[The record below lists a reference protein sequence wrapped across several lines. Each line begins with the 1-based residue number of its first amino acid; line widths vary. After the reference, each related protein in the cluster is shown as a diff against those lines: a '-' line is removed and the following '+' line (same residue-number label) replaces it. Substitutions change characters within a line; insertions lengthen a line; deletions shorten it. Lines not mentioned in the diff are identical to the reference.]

1 MKVSDFVFQARGVK
15 KSFGSN
21 LILNGIDL
29 QVKRGDVVAIIGP
42 SGGGKTTLLRCLNF
56 LEKADEGIL
65 NFDGMELKMNSAN
78 KKSIRRFRQKTG
90 FVFQNYNLFQN
101 KNALENITLAL
112 TVARKMKKDDASE
125 IGKKL
130 LARVGLSEKIE
141 NYPHELSGGQ
151 QQRLAIARA
160 LACNPEIIF
169 FDEPTSALDP
179 ELTGEVL
186 EVMRSLAE
194 EGMTMI
200 VVTHEMIFAK
210 NISTQTV
217 FIEDGQIVE
226 SGATRE
232 FFSSPQKPRTKEFLN
247 SILNR

>member
-1 MKVSDFVFQARGVK
+1 MSDVVFQASGVK
-15 KSFGSN
+15 KSFGAN
-21 LILNGIDL
+21 VVLNGIDVS
-29 QVKRGDVVAIIGP
+29 VKRGDVIAIIGP

-56 LEKADEGIL
+56 LERADEGTL
-65 NFDGMELKMNSAN
+65 HFDGMDLKLNSAD

-101 KNALENITLAL
+101 KNALANITLAL
-112 TVARKMKKDDASE
+112 TVARKMKKDAADE
-125 IGKKL
+125 IGKNL
-130 LARVGLSEKIE
+130 LARVGLSEKMK

-194 EGMTMI
+194 DGMTMI
-200 VVTHEMIFAK
+200 VVTHELNFAK
-210 NISTQTV
+210 SISTQTI
-217 FIEDGQIVE
+217 FMEGGQIVE
-226 SGATRE
+226 SGATTD
-232 FFSSPQKPRTKEFLN
+232 FFSSPQKLRTQEFLN
-247 SILNR
+247 SVLNR

>member
-1 MKVSDFVFQARGVK
+1 MKMSDCIFQAHGVK
-15 KSFGSN
+15 KSFGAN

-29 QVKRGDVVAIIGP
+29 SVKRGDVIAIIGP

-65 NFDGMELKMNSAN
+65 NFDGMEVKLNSAN
-78 KKSIRRFRQKTG
+78 KKSIKRIRRKTG

-101 KNALENITLAL
+101 KNALANITLGL
-112 TVARKMKKDDASE
+112 TVARKMKKDAAEE

-130 LARVGLSEKIE
+130 LARVGLSDKMK
-141 NYPHELSGGQ
+141 NFPNELSGGQ

-160 LACNPEIIF
+160 LACDPEIIF

-186 EVMRSLAE
+186 EVMRQLAE
-194 EGMTMI
+194 DGMTMI
-200 VVTHEMIFAK
+200 VVTHEMNFAR
-210 NISTQTV
+210 NVSTQTI
-217 FIEDGQIVE
+217 FMEGGQIVE
-226 SGATRE
+226 SGATKE
-232 FFSSPQKPRTKEFLN
+232 FFSSPQKARTKEFLN
-247 SILNR
+247 SILNQ

>member
-1 MKVSDFVFQARGVK
+1 MSDFIFQAQGVK
-15 KSFGSN
+15 KSFGAN
-21 LILNGIDL
+21 LVLTGIDL
-29 QVKRGDVVAIIGP
+29 SVKRGDVIAIIGP

-56 LEKADEGIL
+56 LEKADEVVL

-78 KKSIRRFRQKTG
+78 KKNIRRFRQKTG

-101 KNALENITLAL
+101 KNALANITLAL
-112 TVARKMKKDDASE
+112 TVTRKMKKDAAAE

-130 LARVGLSEKIE
+130 LERVGLSEKIK

-200 VVTHEMIFAK
+200 IVTHEMGFAK
-210 NISTQTV
+210 NISTQTI
-217 FIEDGQIVE
+217 FMEDGQIVE
-226 SGATRE
+226 NGATKE
-232 FFSSPQKPRTKEFLN
+232 FFSSPQKSRTKEFLN

>member
-1 MKVSDFVFQARGVK
+1 MSDFIFQAQGVK
-15 KSFGSN
+15 KSFGAN

-29 QVKRGDVVAIIGP
+29 SVKRGDVIAIIGP
-42 SGGGKTTLLRCLNF
+42 SGAGKTTLLRCLNF
-56 LEKADEGIL
+56 LENADEGIL
-65 NFDGMELKMNSAN
+65 NFDGIKLNLNSAN

-101 KNALENITLAL
+101 KNVLGNVTLGL
-112 TVARKMKKDDASE
+112 TVARKMKKDAAEE
-125 IGKKL
+125 IGKKVL
-130 LARVGLSEKIE
+130 ERVGLSEKMK

-194 EGMTMI
+194 DGITMV
-200 VVTHEMIFAK
+200 VVTHEMNFAK
-210 NISTQTV
+210 SVSTQTI
-217 FIEDGQIVE
+217 FMEDGQIVE
-226 SGATRE
+226 SGATKE
-232 FFSSPQKPRTKEFLN
+232 FFSSPKESRTKEFLN

>member
-1 MKVSDFVFQARGVK
+1 MEMSDFIFQARDVK
-15 KSFGSN
+15 KSFGAN
-21 LILNGIDL
+21 LVLNGIDL
-29 QVKRGDVVAIIGP
+29 SVKRGDVIAIIGP

-56 LEKADEGIL
+56 LERADEGIL
-65 NFDGMELKMNSAN
+65 NFDGMELKMNSVN
-78 KKSIRRFRQKTG
+78 KKSVRRFRQKTG

-112 TVARKMKKDDASE
+112 IVARKMKKDAACE

-130 LARVGLSEKIE
+130 LERVGLSEKIK

-194 EGMTMI
+194 DGMTMI
-200 VVTHEMIFAK
+200 IVTHEMSFAK
-210 NISTQTV
+210 NISTQTI
-217 FIEDGQIVE
+217 FMEEGRIVE
-226 SGATRE
+226 SGATKE
-232 FFSSPQKPRTKEFLN
+232 FFSSPKKSRTKEFLN

>member
-1 MKVSDFVFQARGVK
+1 MEMSDFIFQARDVK
-15 KSFGSN
+15 KSFGAN
-21 LILNGIDL
+21 LVLNGIDL
-29 QVKRGDVVAIIGP
+29 SVKRGDVIAIIGP

-78 KKSIRRFRQKTG
+78 KKSVRRFRQKTG

-112 TVARKMKKDDASE
+112 IVARKMKKDAACE

-130 LARVGLSEKIE
+130 LERVGLSEKIK

-194 EGMTMI
+194 DGMTMI
-200 VVTHEMIFAK
+200 IVTHEMSFAK
-210 NISTQTV
+210 NISTQTI
-217 FIEDGQIVE
+217 FMEEGRIVE
-226 SGATRE
+226 SGATKE
-232 FFSSPQKPRTKEFLN
+232 FFSSPQKSRTKEFLN

>member
-1 MKVSDFVFQARGVK
+1 MSDFIFKAQGVK
-15 KSFGSN
+15 KSFGAN
-21 LILNGIDL
+21 LVLNGIDL
-29 QVKRGDVVAIIGP
+29 SVRRGDVIAIIGP

-78 KKSIRRFRQKTG
+78 KKSVRRFRQKTG

-101 KNALENITLAL
+101 KNALANITLAL
-112 TVARKMKKDDASE
+112 TVARKMKKDAAAE
-125 IGKKL
+125 IGKIL
-130 LARVGLSEKIE
+130 LERVGLSEKIK

-200 VVTHEMIFAK
+200 IVTHEMSFAK
-210 NISTQTV
+210 NISTQTI
-217 FIEDGQIVE
+217 FMENGQIVE
-226 SGATRE
+226 NGATKE
-232 FFSSPQKPRTKEFLN
+232 FFSLPQKSRTKEFLN